1 MDYTTQ
7 QKDVILVKDLYFKK
21 YIEHDDIQESI
32 KKIADDIHVRHKG
45 QNPIF
50 LIILNGSFMF
60 SSDLLKYYQGV
71 CEISFI
77 RLSSYSGTKTTEEV
91 KTLIGLTDNIKNR
104 EVVILEDIIDSGIT
118 ISHLLKDLQQ
128 YEPKSVEVATLLLKP
143 EALKTDIQPDYVGL
157 RIPTDFIVGFG
168 LDYDGFGRNLKDIY
182 KVVEKK
188 KD

>member
-1 MDYTTQ
+1 MDYTTH

-21 YIEHDDIQESI
+21 YIEHDEIQKSI
-32 KKIADDIHVRHKG
+32 KKIADDIHARYKG
-45 QNPIF
+45 RNPIF

-91 KTLIGLTDNIKNR
+91 KTLIGLTENIKDR
-104 EVVILEDIIDSGIT
+104 EIVILEDIIDSGIT
-118 ISHLLKDLQQ
+118 INHLLYDLQK
-128 YEPKSVEVATLLLKP
+128 YEPKSIEVATLLLKP
-143 EALKTDIQPDYVGL
+143 EAVKTDIKPDYVGL
-157 RIPTDFIVGFG
+157 EIPKDFIVGFG

-182 KVVEKK
+182 KVLEMKQ
-188 KD
+188 D